1 MSEASAAAATT
12 SYEYDREPF
21 LIVFDESS
29 AIKETYAG
37 QLGKIVL
44 EAHRLAPRGVPAKLV
59 MIFMHPIGGT
69 QYLPMLA
76 AFAKAGIHV
85 ISCNSRYPRNDS
97 ALIMEKVA
105 ADLGA
110 CVRHAREKFGY
121 QTVVLGGWSGGG
133 SLSLFYQSQAE
144 APTITQTPAGDA
156 YDLTAA
162 GLIPADAVM
171 LLAAHTSRAKTL
183 TEWLDPSISDETDSF
198 SRDPALNIY
207 DPANPNQPPYDTAWL
222 ETYRAAQIAR
232 NRRITDWVQSLLAEG
247 KKREGETFE
256 HCFVVHGTMADPAW
270 LDPAIEPN
278 GRKPGWCMMGDPK
291 MVNDAP
297 AGLARFCTLRSW
309 LSQWSYDLSNA
320 DGPESAK
327 RITVPALMIENS
339 ADDGCLPHHNRRFW
353 DAIGHTDKEKHVIEG
368 ANHYYF
374 GQPDKAGEAVALCRD
389 WLQRRGF
396 L

>member
-1 MSEASAAAATT
+1 MNDASLKAA
-12 SYEYDREPF
+12 YEYDREPF
-21 LIVFDESS
+21 LIIFDETS

-44 EAHRLAPRGVPAKLV
+44 EAHRLVPKGVPAKLAV
-59 MIFMHPIGGT
+59 VFMHPIGGT

-76 AFAKAGIHV
+76 AMAKAGIHV

-110 CVRHAREKFGY
+110 CVRYAREKFGY
-121 QTVVLGGWSGGG
+121 EKVVLGGWSGGG

-144 APTITQTPAGDA
+144 APTITETPAGDP
-156 YDLTAA
+156 YDLTRMN
-162 GLIPADAVM
+162 LVPADGVM

-183 TEWLDPSISDETDSF
+183 SEWLDPSIVNEADRFTRE
-198 SRDPALNIY
+198 RDLNIY
-207 DPANPNQPPYDTAWL
+207 DPANPNQPPYDKAWL
-222 ETYRAAQIAR
+222 EDYRAAQVAR
-232 NRRITDWVQSLLAEG
+232 NRRITSWVQELLANG
-247 KKREGETFE
+247 KKREGDTFE

-270 LDPAIEPN
+270 LDPTIEPN
-278 GRKPGWCMMGDPK
+278 GRRPRWCMMGDPR

-320 DGPESAK
+320 DGPGSAA
-327 RITVPALMIENS
+327 RISVPALIVENS
-339 ADDGCLPHHNRRFW
+339 ADDGCLPHHNRRFF
-353 DAIGHTDKEKHVIEG
+353 DAIRHDDKEKHVIEG

-374 GQPDKAGEAVALCRD
+374 GQPDKAAEAVGVCRD
-389 WLQRRGF
+389 WLARHDF
-396 L
+396 LG

>member
-1 MSEASAAAATT
+1 MNDASLKA

-21 LIVFDESS
+21 LIIFDETS

-44 EAHRLAPRGVPAKLV
+44 EAHRLVPRGVPAKLAV
-59 MIFMHPIGGT
+59 VFMHPIGGT

-76 AFAKAGIHV
+76 AMAKAGIHV

-110 CVRHAREKFGY
+110 CVRHTKEKYGY
-121 QTVVLGGWSGGG
+121 QHVVLGGWSGGG

-144 APTITQTPAGDA
+144 QPTITETPAGDP
-156 YDLTAA
+156 YDLTQMK
-162 GLIPADAVM
+162 LVQADGVM

-183 TEWLDPSISDETDSF
+183 TEWLDPSIVNEADRFT
-198 SRDPALNIY
+198 RDRDLNIY
-207 DPANPNQPPYDTAWL
+207 DPANPNQPPYDKAWL
-222 ETYRAAQIAR
+222 ERYRAAQIAR
-232 NRRITDWVQSLLAEG
+232 NRRITGWVQEVLAGG
-247 KKREGETFE
+247 KKREGDTFE

-270 LDPAIEPN
+270 LDPTIEPN
-278 GRKPGWCMMGDPK
+278 GRKPRWCMMGDPR

-320 DGPESAK
+320 DGPGSAA
-327 RITVPALMIENS
+327 RISVPVLIVENS
-339 ADDGCLPHHNRRFW
+339 ADDGCLPHHNRRFF
-353 DAIGHTDKEKHVIEG
+353 DAVRHADKEKHVIDG

-374 GQPDKAGEAVALCRD
+374 GQPDKAAEAVALCRE
-389 WLQRRGF
+389 WLARHGYIG
-396 L
+396 